1 MSAPAERRFWA
12 IVPAAGRGERF
23 ASATHGLPKQYT
35 TLAGRSV
42 LEWSLSALL
51 AEPRVHAIVVVLAAN
66 DVHWPAISAKLN
78 SPKLLSTIGGAQRQ
92 DSVMNGL
99 DFLLTK
105 AGSEDWILVHDAARP
120 CLSGE
125 DLAALIDAVESAPDD
140 AAPAAA
146 GAVLAAPIV
155 DTVKRELRSSHGA
168 QAGPGAPAAHVAP
181 AGMETL
187 DRTGLWRAL
196 TPQVFGF
203 AQLRRALQAVA
214 RAGIAVTDEAQALER
229 AGVRSKLVR
238 GSPFNIK
245 VTRVE
250 DLELAAGILQLTE
263 SNQMR
268 TGLGMDVH
276 AFGAGDHVVL
286 GGVRIAHP
294 FGVIAHSDGD
304 VVIHALCDALLG
316 AMGDGDIGQH
326 FPDSD
331 PRYRG
336 ADSRVFLRVVAERMR
351 AAGLHLVNADLTV
364 LAEAPRVAA
373 HRSAMSANLAAD
385 LQVPAQLIN
394 IKATTTERLGFIG
407 RSEGLAALASVLL
420 SR

>member
-1 MSAPAERRFWA
+1 MSAPAERRLWA

-23 ASATHGLPKQYT
+23 TSAAHPLPKQYT
-35 TLAGRSV
+35 KLLDRSV
-42 LEWSLSALL
+42 LEWSLRALL
-51 AEPRVHAIVVVLAAN
+51 AEPRVHAIVVVLAAG
-66 DVHWPAISAKLN
+66 DVHWPAIAEKLN
-78 SPKLLSTIGGAQRQ
+78 SPKLLSAIGGAQRQ

-99 DFLLTK
+99 DFLTPE
-105 AGSEDWILVHDAARP
+105 AGADDWILVHDAARP
-120 CLSGE
+120 CLSGN
-125 DLAALIDAVESAPDD
+125 DLRALIDALDGAPIV
-140 AAPAAA
+140 ARIQT

-155 DTVKRELRSSHGA
+155 DTVKRELPGSNVERAGRAA
-168 QAGPGAPAAHVAP
+168 QAGI
-181 AGMETL
+181 ETV

-203 AQLRRALQAVA
+203 AQLRRALQDAS
-214 RAGIAVTDEAQALER
+214 RAGVAVTDEAQALER
-229 AGVRSKLVR
+229 FGLQPKLVP

-245 VTRVE
+245 VTRAE

-263 SNQMR
+263 SSQMR
-268 TGLGMDVH
+268 IGQGMDVH
-276 AFGAGDHVVL
+276 AFGVGDHVVL

-294 FGVIAHSDGD
+294 CGVIAHSDGD

-351 AAGLHLVNADLTV
+351 TAGLRLVNADITV
-364 LAEAPRVAA
+364 LAEAPRIAA
-373 HRSAMSANLAAD
+373 HRGAMSANLAAD
-385 LQVPAQLIN
+385 LQVPPQLIN

-407 RSEGLAALASVLL
+407 RGEGLAALASVLL
-420 SR
+420 SH

>member
-1 MSAPAERRFWA
+1 MSASAERRLWA

-23 ASATHGLPKQYT
+23 ASATHSLPKQYT
-35 TLAGRSV
+35 TLLGQSV
-42 LEWSLSALL
+42 LEWSLRALL
-51 AEPRVHAIVVVLAAN
+51 AEPRVHAIVVVLAAG
-66 DVHWPAISAKLN
+66 DAHWPAIAGKLN

-99 DFLLTK
+99 DFLMPR
-105 AGSEDWILVHDAARP
+105 AARDDWILVHDAARP
-120 CLSGE
+120 CLSGS
-125 DLAALIDAVESAPDD
+125 DLSALIDALDQQLKSAQSEP
-140 AAPAAA
+140 A

-155 DTVKRELRSSHGA
+155 DTVKRELGSNAA
-168 QAGPGAPAAHVAP
+168 QAGLSAQASRSAQPGI
-181 AGMETL
+181 ETV

-196 TPQVFGF
+196 TPQVFAFG
-203 AQLRRALQAVA
+203 QLRRALQDAA
-214 RAGIAVTDEAQALER
+214 RAGVAVTDEAQALER
-229 AGVRSKLVR
+229 LGLPAMLVR

-250 DLELAAGILQLTE
+250 DLELAAGILKLTQE
-263 SNQMR
+263 GLMR
-268 TGLGMDVH
+268 VGQGMDVH

-336 ADSRVFLRVVAERMR
+336 ADSRVFLRAVAARMK
-351 AAGLHLVNADLTV
+351 AAGLRLVNADVTV
-364 LAEAPRVAA
+364 LAEAPRIAA

-385 LQVPAQLIN
+385 LSVPAQLIN

-407 RSEGLAALASVLL
+407 RKEGLAALASVLL

>member
-1 MSAPAERRFWA
+1 MSAPAERRLWA

-42 LEWSLSALL
+42 LEWSLRALL
-51 AEPRVHAIVVVLAAN
+51 KEPRVHAIVVVLAAN
-66 DVHWPAISAKLN
+66 DPHWPAISAKLN

-99 DFLLTK
+99 DFLLPK
-105 AGSEDWILVHDAARP
+105 AAAEDWILVHDAARP

-125 DLAALIDAVESAPDD
+125 DLAALIDAVAGVP
-140 AAPAAA
+140 ANLGAAAA

-155 DTVKRELRSSHGA
+155 DTVKRELRDS
-168 QAGPGAPAAHVAP
+168 V
-181 AGMETL
+181 ETV

-203 AQLRRALQAVA
+203 AQLRRALQDVA
-214 RAGIAVTDEAQALER
+214 RAGVAVTDEAQALER
-229 AGVRSKLVR
+229 LRLHPKLVR

-250 DLELAAGILQLTE
+250 DLEMAAGILRLTE

-268 TGLGMDVH
+268 AGLGMDVH

-336 ADSRVFLRVVAERMR
+336 ADSRVFLRAVAERMR

-364 LAEAPRVAA
+364 LAEAPRIAA

-385 LQVPAQLIN
+385 LQVPARLIN

-407 RSEGLAALASVLL
+407 RNEGLAAMASVLL
-420 SR
+420 SH

>member
-1 MSAPAERRFWA
+1 MSASAERRLWA

-23 ASATHGLPKQYT
+23 ASATHSLPKQYT
-35 TLAGRSV
+35 TLLGHSI
-42 LEWSLSALL
+42 LEWSLRALL
-51 AEPRVHAIVVVLAAN
+51 AEPRVHAIVVVLAAG
-66 DVHWPAISAKLN
+66 DAHWPAIAGKLN
-78 SPKLLSTIGGAQRQ
+78 SSKLLSAIGGAQRQ
-92 DSVMNGL
+92 DSVLNGL
-99 DFLLTK
+99 DFLMPR
-105 AGSEDWILVHDAARP
+105 AAPDDWILVHDAARP
-120 CLSGE
+120 CLSGS
-125 DLAALIDAVESAPDD
+125 DLSALIDALEQQPKSAQSEP
-140 AAPAAA
+140 A

-155 DTVKRELRSSHGA
+155 DTVKRELGSNAA
-168 QAGPGAPAAHVAP
+168 QPGI
-181 AGMETL
+181 ETV

-196 TPQVFGF
+196 TPQVFAF
-203 AQLRRALQAVA
+203 AQLRRALQDAA
-214 RAGIAVTDEAQALER
+214 RAGVAVTDEAQALER
-229 AGVRSKLVR
+229 LGLPAMLVR

-250 DLELAAGILQLTE
+250 DLELAAGILKLTQE
-263 SNQMR
+263 GLMR
-268 TGLGMDVH
+268 VGQGMDVH

-336 ADSRVFLRVVAERMR
+336 ADSRVFLRAVAARMK
-351 AAGLHLVNADLTV
+351 AAGLRLVNADVTV
-364 LAEAPRVAA
+364 LAEAPRIAA

-385 LQVPAQLIN
+385 LSVAAQLIN

-407 RSEGLAALASVLL
+407 RKEGLAAMASVLL
-420 SR
+420 AR